1 MDPFEKLPEEIY
13 DQVLKYFE
21 VDEFLFTLSQVSK
34 RWYEVVGKSNVCMQK
49 VKINLKSKRKND
61 FAERIETLKWMS
73 QKNSR
78 KYQIIQANCLFEENV
93 SNEFYNFLKTASS
106 LEYINMRSMKLEGQE
121 LESISLPKLEYLK
134 VMFIPRQVINNLIT
148 STSSL
153 TQLILWN
160 ETPLSYDDL
169 NYQPSEKT
177 IESARWCLENNS
189 YLTELEIQ
197 GRANFFAFFEKDIAP
212 YVKCQ
217 LKKLTVKIE
226 MKPQLWTDFHKQNFI
241 NFLASQ
247 AESLEYIYIDVCPP
261 AIIKR
266 VFNNM
271 PKIKSIRFD
280 IEQAE
285 PNKIDIN
292 ELDLHVN
299 QNIVNFEVPYIA
311 RFDDLKDFL
320 ALVPNVEK
328 LLIGHVIPRLIEFAI
343 TSLPHLES
351 LVYRYDDCA
360 VGCEQL
366 YKNMLKDNP
375 ENSECIKLS
384 VCNDF
389 M

>member
-13 DQVLKYFE
+13 DQILKYFE
-21 VDEFLFTLSQVSK
+21 IDETIFTLSQVSK
-34 RWYEVVGKSNVCMQK
+34 RWYEVVGKSSVCMQK

-61 FAERIETLKWMS
+61 FVERIETLKWMS
-73 QKNSR
+73 QKNAR
-78 KYQIIQANCLFEENV
+78 KYQIIQANCLFDEKV
-93 SNEFYNFLKTASS
+93 SDEFYNFLKTANS

-134 VMFIPRQVINNLIT
+134 VMFIPREVINNLIT
-148 STSSL
+148 STSNLS
-153 TQLILWN
+153 QLILWN

-189 YLTELEIQ
+189 LLTELEIQ

-212 YVKCQ
+212 YVKCH

-226 MKPQLWTDFHKQNFI
+226 MKPKLWTDYHVQHFI

-247 AESLEYIYIDVCPP
+247 ADFLEYIYIDSCPP
-261 AIIKR
+261 AIIKY
-266 VFNNM
+266 VFNDM
-271 PKIKSIRFD
+271 PKLKSIRFD
-280 IEQAE
+280 IEQTE
-285 PNKIDIN
+285 PDKIDVKV
-292 ELDLHVN
+292 LDLNVN
-299 QNIVNFEVPYIA
+299 QNITSFEMPYIV

-320 ALVPNVEK
+320 VLVPNVEK
-328 LLIGHVIPRLIEFAI
+328 ILIGHVIPRLMEFVV
-343 TSLPHLES
+343 TSLTHLES

-360 VGCEQL
+360 GGCEQL
-366 YKNMLKDNP
+366 YKNMLQNNP
-375 ENSECIKLS
+375 ENNEGIKLS